1 MKVSSQID
9 GSICGAIL
17 SLLPRHRPS
26 PPPLLSKL
34 PSGRRTWWDAD
45 AGGQGANAWQPGRL
59 YSTGP
64 GGAPARRHRGFCA
77 NRHRLDLRA
86 AAETTKRW
94 KSSSL
99 ACLRP
104 TAPPLPP
111 VEDGHHHNSGFFQ
124 QRLISP
130 ICAGHIVTAAAAPA
144 AAAEAAP
151 AATDPPPIAAPST
164 TPPPE
169 AAPGHEQPPKLQLQK
184 HTKQPVG
191 LSKAELLDLVG
202 PDPYEDDDA
211 STVEDHLRFVRD
223 PYMRGY
229 APADGPDVIIANRRD
244 EVDFPSID
252 EVREPNTEERQILWD
267 LRFAVISRLRS
278 PHKVD
283 LDTIYEIYQR
293 LPEPRIPYIQGRLR
307 HQLLKALGQPLR
319 KDSKSMMRYFAVV
332 ADVKDSGIALTT
344 AEWNC
349 AISYASRYVGVT
361 SEVETESALK
371 LWREMEQDAGVRA
384 NDVTFNILFDAASKS
399 GNFTLAEMIYKEM
412 EARGHRF
419 NRYHYVSLIH
429 FFGLKL
435 DTSGM
440 RAAYREMVN
449 AGEMID
455 TVALNAVLSGLLRSG
470 EEAAAERVYERMKAS
485 VKRDAELPART
496 YATDRAIT
504 KALLM
509 FSKIGRKFPAMRPG
523 LQSMA
528 FVHPDLHTYRI
539 LINHYGAKAGD
550 LAKVAQFIDEMKLF
564 QIPLHGAIFLAL
576 FKGFTD
582 HGGFPRSPWSEQRL
596 RSIWDALLQ
605 ALDDDVAGLEIK
617 SWLAVWVLR
626 AFARCSNRA
635 SVLEAYDELKARWRL
650 DFDDEQ
656 FMMEF
661 LRNLVAGLK

>member
-26 PPPLLSKL
+26 PPPPLLS
-34 PSGRRTWWDAD
+34 PSARTWWDAEPW
-45 AGGQGANAWQPGRL
+45 AGANARQAGRL
-59 YSTGP
+59 YSTGH

-99 ACLRP
+99 ACTRP
-104 TAPPLPP
+104 TAPPFPP
-111 VEDGHHHNSGFFQ
+111 IEDGHRSSGLFQ
-124 QRLISP
+124 QSIISP
-130 ICAGHIVTAAAAPA
+130 MCASHIATAAAAA
-144 AAAEAAP
+144 AAVTAP
-151 AATDPPPIAAPST
+151 AAIDPPPIAAPT
-164 TPPPE
+164 ITPQPE
-169 AAPGHEQPPKLQLQK
+169 AVPESEKLPGLQMQK
-184 HTKQPVG
+184 HSQKPIA

-202 PDPYEDDDA
+202 PDPYEDEDG

-229 APADGPDVIIANRRD
+229 TPADGPDVIIAHRKD
-244 EVDFPSID
+244 EVDFPSND
-252 EVREPNTEERQILWD
+252 EVRAPNDDERQILWD
-267 LRFAVISRLRS
+267 LRFAVVSRLRS

-283 LDTIYEIYQR
+283 LDTIYDIYQR
-293 LPEPRIPYIQGRLR
+293 LPEPRIPYIHGRLR
-307 HQLLKALGQPLR
+307 HQLLKALGQPR
-319 KDSKSMMRYFAVV
+319 KRDSKSMMRYFAVV
-332 ADVKDSGIALTT
+332 ADVKDSGIPLTT
-344 AEWNC
+344 SEWNC

-399 GNFTLAEMIYKEM
+399 GNFVLAEMIYKEM

-440 RAAYREMVN
+440 RAAYREMVH

-470 EEAAAERVYERMKAS
+470 EEAAAERVYARMKAS
-485 VKRDAELPART
+485 VTRDAELPART

-509 FSKIGRKFPAMRPG
+509 FSKLGRKFPAMRPR

-550 LAKVAQFIDEMKLF
+550 LAKVAQFVDEMKMF

-576 FKGFTD
+576 FKGFTE

-596 RSIWDALLQ
+596 GNIWDAFLQ
-605 ALDDDVAGLEIK
+605 AVDDGVADLEIK
-617 SWLAVWVLR
+617 TWLAVWILR
-626 AFARCSNRA
+626 AFARCSTRH

-650 DFDDEQ
+650 DFEDEQ
-656 FMMEF
+656 FMVEF
-661 LRNLVAGLK
+661 LGNLVAGLR